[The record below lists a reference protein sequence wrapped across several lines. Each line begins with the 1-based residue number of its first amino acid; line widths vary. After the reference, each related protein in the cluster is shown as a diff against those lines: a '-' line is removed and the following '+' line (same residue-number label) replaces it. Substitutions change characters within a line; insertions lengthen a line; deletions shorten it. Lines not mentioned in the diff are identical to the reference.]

1 MLLKELIPG
10 KAQVHTAYENGVEKK
25 YFAILSEAFIQAE
38 ELNNLED
45 LKKEVYEKSLLS
57 LSMFV
62 YNGIAQENINSVR
75 NKLIEGTEQAEGLA
89 VPLERF
95 FIQEGVEGT
104 TKTFFFQK
112 VYFVPAPTTEDVGA
126 DTNSE
131 DPLVNPY
138 LPSSKQIT
146 EGAIPCNYNIK
157 FNNFN
162 TVRERVRFIENF
174 FKVSGRF
181 LQRPAGKNV
190 VKGINFTR
198 IGKRRSLSRVI
209 DAIGSNLQNANAQ
222 PSEQINIYF
231 SDEFA
236 ITKISLEKSIED
248 PINSLLGAKCEGRT
262 VFAQPAGFSHLYDN
276 LNKQN
281 LNFIIF
287 NLNNIFDNL
296 SAAAFSGNIDF
307 LELANLFLGPTVTIE
322 ENPISAQLPPLR
334 DVREILQ
341 NSSSSLVNQINS
353 LGPVKTSV
361 DLRLERAALGDP
373 QLKQQLA
380 NQLGSLNLDS
390 SINLAKEIEDLFSSL
405 NLDSSN
411 LNSIKAEI
419 NNIFGDLQQ
428 FDFSSLIAIAIQNLK
443 SKIPQEILIDEDF
456 VRRALIK
463 SVSKKFANID
473 FYKKILLEL
482 SLDSILN
489 LSFKHLQII
498 PEAEGY
504 SFDPA
509 DENYFGNLLSDH
521 FSLELGASVNADAQI
536 ESMTLPSPATTN
548 TSDFF
553 VSAKAGILSAD
564 TIFQFGIDADEEE
577 TSLVPSNREDF
588 IQYNFSG
595 YPFYQSI
602 FSFYVNLNPAI
613 EITDEE
619 RRNNLVNI
627 LIEMVSRVPS
637 QLPDVIASSLARIL
651 KDYPEAD
658 IVLGHINNFPDWT
671 NAWDL
676 RKFPS
681 FDVNS
686 PCAGSVPSLKLGSP
700 SLTRPSI
707 PNTSFRAPKVLPV
720 RVGFP
725 QLEIP
730 DLFSF
735 VTKVVIR
742 SFFNI
747 TIKLVSRTISRTI
760 SSVPS
765 GAMNFD
771 INSLHCGTELRD
783 IEGQVSRQVNR
794 AVAGQRDQFAE
805 AIEQAGLFGLVS
817 DLATRDLMN
826 GEFLDLLEACINGL
840 LNGFDLFDF
849 LRGQTTE
856 EAQYRIS
863 FYLAEKSPTLL
874 NFISS
879 SDEALDELGGLVGDI
894 INVDRIED
902 VLINFQPSFPQ
913 DNVFDLCSD
922 PDIENYFDQNDIRP
936 DAPGL
941 RQELE
946 DILANNRR
954 LERADIE
961 DFIGIL
967 ADEDGMA
974 SIVERNMPNTM
985 HPSAVIPTLLKE
997 DPKAELPTFK
1007 DVPSFAVGRDQGEI
1021 GEINKLVL
1029 KNNFNNLSNNFSF
1042 FYRGL
1047 KNRVVNYEEEKKS
1060 AGLLS
1065 LIGLAG
1071 SKEDPLPGIY
1081 ETVNNKI
1088 KEEGFIN
1095 SNKFKPYLYLEK
1107 NTLKSSI
1114 DFQKIN
1120 ILKYSNGDSLDG
1132 DDPYSLYTR
1141 ENQKLTRQLVI
1152 NPFTPA
1158 EGTISDYYYNQ
1169 IASSI
1174 DTIIRT
1180 NRLDEVAAP
1189 TEAYSSIISQI
1200 YKSNFIDGEFAS
1212 PDYSS
1217 MFPPDVEVLN
1227 GTGKNAI
1234 VKIDKLDE
1242 FGQEKDYMNNL
1253 PDWLKT
1259 DFVYVVT
1266 SDTVIR
1272 EGGPSDTEL
1281 GENEKGKLFAIPVD
1295 IEQEVIRII
1304 APEVLDDDGEV
1315 ITAAIEEE
1323 VSPSGF
1329 LSKRSLFKLI
1339 NKACA
1344 NSNEEQLKRIPIYP
1358 NALYDLASNEYLN
1371 GSYKQEETYKRFI
1384 EGRSEYSKSLLAFT
1398 DLELL
1403 FMEESIKYLITS
1415 ILLKNFAPLVIL
1427 SKPELLVSAEN
1438 RGFEEFISEKLPFMN
1453 NDLVF
1458 NYYGGTL
1465 ESYVR
1470 QELNKKFDTV
1480 SIVVP
1485 GAAPDAFV
1493 GVDALEYILYEIT
1506 KFKKVNFD
1514 QNFGRMSLPSDAMSD
1529 YVYEA
1534 VNNINRFFNTLLSE
1548 KEFKQKS
1555 NVSYSLNKSLNSF
1568 KIPKALADSSIDAEL
1583 TDSKIYGVLA
1593 ETPFGKIT
1601 NTSYIQVKVRP
1612 GSNVETFSAAYPED
1626 FKFHRPDGEFG
1637 PHQPIRQFLDGS
1649 PINISPED
1657 ALQGAEECLLYEVL
1671 THYLDSLSV
1680 SEADRG
1686 IDLDSAFNRLLNE
1699 NFEFY
1704 LTTEFFATYKIESL
1718 DLNLLGSNSLY
1729 KDTVNKL
1736 FKVKEAVGADPIN
1749 VSFVRLASHKQKF
1762 IPKLLDSEGPIGS
1775 SDTSMIIE
1783 CGTKTVDGEVIK
1795 IGAITDNLHEEFAS
1809 KFMSKDSNINF
1820 VKEQISK
1827 NVRLIEILSYVSL
1840 SNIFNART
1848 IYFSEEF
1855 REKDKKDKEYKEA
1868 RGELTKE
1875 LNYFVHSIADNIKG
1889 TLRSAAVQ

>member
-25 YFAILSEAFIQAE
+25 YFAILSEAFTQAE
-38 ELNNLED
+38 KLNNLED
-45 LKKEVYEKSLLS
+45 LKTEVYEKSLLS
-57 LSMFV
+57 LSMFI
-62 YNGIAQENINSVR
+62 YNDIGKENINSVR
-75 NKLIEGTEQAEGLA
+75 NKLIEGTEQAEGLG

-112 VYFVPAPTTEDVGA
+112 VYFVPAPTTEDVDV
-126 DTNSE
+126 DTSSE

-146 EGAIPCNYNIK
+146 EDAIPYNYNIK

-162 TVRERVRFIENF
+162 TVRERVRFVENF

-209 DAIGSNLQNANAQ
+209 DAIDSNLQNANAQ

-231 SDEFA
+231 SDKFA
-236 ITKISLEKSIED
+236 IAKINLEKSIED
-248 PINSLLGAKCEGRT
+248 PTNSLLGAKVEGRT

-307 LELANLFLGPTVTIE
+307 LVLANLFLGPTVTIE

-334 DVREILQ
+334 DVREVLQ

-353 LGPVKTSV
+353 LGPVKTSA
-361 DLRLERAALGDP
+361 DLRLERAALGAP

-380 NQLGSLNLDS
+380 SQLDSLNLDS

-405 NLDSSN
+405 NLSSSN

-482 SLDSILN
+482 SLDSILD
-489 LSFKHLQII
+489 LSFRCLQLI
-498 PEAEGY
+498 PELEGHN
-504 SFDPA
+504 FNPD
-509 DENYFGNLLSDH
+509 DENYFGNLLSEH
-521 FSLELGASVNADAQI
+521 LSLELGASVNAIAQTK
-536 ESMTLPSPATTN
+536 SMALPSPATAN

-595 YPFYQSI
+595 NAFYQLI

-619 RRNNLVNI
+619 RRNNLANI
-627 LIEMVSRVPS
+627 LIEMVSRIPN
-637 QLPDVIASSLARIL
+637 QLADVIADSLVCIL
-651 KDYPEAD
+651 DGYPEAD
-658 IVLGHINNFPDWT
+658 IILGHINNFPDWT

-681 FDVNS
+681 FDVNL
-686 PCAGSVPSLKLGSP
+686 PNVGSGA

-707 PNTSFRAPKVLPV
+707 PNTSFRAPKVLPIK
-720 RVGFP
+720 VGFP

-742 SFFNI
+742 SFFNV
-747 TIKLVSRTISRTI
+747 TINLVSRSISRAV

-765 GAMNFD
+765 GAMDFD
-771 INSLHCGTELRD
+771 INSLPAGTELRD

-794 AVAGQRDQFAE
+794 AVGRQRDQLTE
-805 AIEQAGLFGLVS
+805 ATQQAGIFGSVS

-826 GEFLDLLEACINGL
+826 SEFLDLLEACINGL

-954 LERADIE
+954 LEQADIE

-1007 DVPSFAVGRDQGEI
+1007 DVPSFALGRDQGEI

-1065 LIGLAG
+1065 LIGLGG
-1071 SKEDPLPGIY
+1071 SEEDPLPKIY
-1081 ETVNNKI
+1081 NDVNNDI
-1088 KEEGFIN
+1088 KKEGFIN

-1107 NTLKSSI
+1107 STLKSSI

-1120 ILKYSNGDSLDG
+1120 ILKYNNGDFEDG
-1132 DDPYSLYTR
+1132 VDPYSLYTR
-1141 ENQKLTRQLVI
+1141 ENQKLTRQLAI
-1152 NPFTPA
+1152 NPLTPA
-1158 EGTISDYYYNQ
+1158 EGAISDYYYNK
-1169 IASSI
+1169 IVSSI
-1174 DTIIRT
+1174 DKTIIT
-1180 NRLDEVAAP
+1180 NSLVEDGAVEDGAP
-1189 TEAYSSIISQI
+1189 IEAYSSIIGQI
-1200 YKSNFIDGEFAS
+1200 YKSNFIDGEFA
-1212 PDYSS
+1212 
-1217 MFPPDVEVLN
+1217 PPGYGDDDA
-1227 GTGKNAI
+1227 GKNAI

-1242 FGQEKDYMNNL
+1242 FGQDEAYMGAL
-1253 PDWLKT
+1253 PGWLKT
-1259 DFVYVVT
+1259 DFVYVV
-1266 SDTVIR
+1266 
-1272 EGGPSDTEL
+1272 PSDASIGAVDIPADEVNEL
-1281 GENEKGKLFAIPVD
+1281 GQNEKGRLFAIPVD
-1295 IEQEVIRII
+1295 TDQENIRIRV
-1304 APEVLDDDGEV
+1304 PEVLDDDGEV
-1315 ITAAIEEE
+1315 ITPAIEEE

-1344 NSNEEQLKRIPIYP
+1344 NSNEEQLKRIPVYP

-1480 SIVVP
+1480 SIVAP

-1534 VNNINRFFNTLLSE
+1534 VNNINRFFNTLLPE
-1548 KEFKQKS
+1548 KDFKQKS

-1568 KIPKALADSSIDAEL
+1568 KIPKISDFPRLALPRLIDEN
-1583 TDSKIYGVLA
+1583 IYNSLGD
-1593 ETPFGKIT
+1593 PGHPIIT
-1601 NTSYIQVKVRP
+1601 NTSYIQVKVKQ
-1612 GSNVETFSAAYPED
+1612 GSNVAVVSEENPGWHIDLDYKRD
-1626 FKFHRPDGEFG
+1626 FLIGA
-1637 PHQPIRQFLDGS
+1637 
-1649 PINISPED
+1649 PINLSPED
-1657 ALQGAEECLLYEVL
+1657 ALGREASCFIYKILEF
-1671 THYLDSLSV
+1671 YLDNDFV

-1686 IDLDSAFNRLLNE
+1686 VNLDSAFNRLLNE

-1704 LTTEFFATYKIESL
+1704 LTTEFFATYEIESL
-1718 DLNLLGSNSLY
+1718 DPVLLQNNNLY
-1729 KDTVNKL
+1729 KDTANKL
-1736 FKVKEAVGADPIN
+1736 YIVRGSDDIFEDSKNA
-1749 VSFVRLASHKQKF
+1749 SFVRLAHHKQKF

-1783 CGTKTVDGEVIK
+1783 Y
-1795 IGAITDNLHEEFAS
+1795 GAEGDITDNLHEEFAS

-1827 NVRLIEILSYVSL
+1827 NVSLIEILSYVSL

-1855 REKDKKDKEYKEA
+1855 REKDKKRKEFKEA

-1875 LNYFVHSIADNIKG
+1875 LNYFVDSIADSIKG

>member
-10 KAQVHTAYENGVEKK
+10 KPQTHSAYEKGIEKK
-25 YFAILSEAFIQAE
+25 YIAILSEAFEQAS
-38 ELNNLED
+38 ELSNLEN
-45 LKKEVYEKSLLS
+45 LKTKVYEKSLLS

-62 YNGIAQENINSVR
+62 YDDIAQENINSVR
-75 NKLIEGTEQAEGLA
+75 SKLIEGTEQVEGEN

-95 FIQEGVEGT
+95 FIQEGIDGT
-104 TKTFFFQK
+104 TNTFFFQK
-112 VYFVPAPTTEDVGA
+112 VYFIPVPTIEDTSA
-126 DTNSE
+126 DIKSE

-138 LPSSKQIT
+138 LPSARQEKENS
-146 EGAIPCNYNIK
+146 IPYNYNVK

-162 TVRERVRFIENF
+162 TARERARFIENF
-174 FKVSGRF
+174 FKISGRF
-181 LQRPAGKNV
+181 LQNPAGKYV

-198 IGKRRSLSRVI
+198 IGKRRSLSKTLSVI
-209 DAIGSNLQNANAQ
+209 DSIVTNANPQ
-222 PSEQINIYF
+222 PDEQISIYF
-231 SDEFA
+231 SDEFHVV
-236 ITKISLEKSIED
+236 KVDLEKSIEGSTR
-248 PINSLLGAKCEGRT
+248 SLLTSKIEGRT
-262 VFAQPAGFSHLYDN
+262 IFEQPAGFSHLYDN
-276 LNKQN
+276 INKQN

-287 NLNNIFDNL
+287 NLNNIFNNL
-296 SAAAFSGNIDF
+296 SAAAFSGNVDF
-307 LELANLFLGPTVTIE
+307 LDLANLFLGPTVTIG
-322 ENPISAQLPPLR
+322 ENPVSAQLPPLR

-341 NSSSSLVNQINS
+341 NSSSELVNQINNI
-353 LGPVKTSV
+353 GPVKTPET
-361 DLRLERAALGDP
+361 LRAERAALGNP

-380 NQLGSLNLDS
+380 GQLNNLNLDS
-390 SINLAKEIEDLFSSL
+390 SINLAKEIQDLFSSL
-405 NLDSSN
+405 NLSSSN
-411 LNSIKAEI
+411 LNDIKFEI
-419 NNIFGDLQQ
+419 NNVFGELQQ
-428 FDFSSLIAIAIQNLK
+428 FDFSSLIAVAIQNLK
-443 SKIPQEILIDEDF
+443 SKIPQDILIDESF
-456 VRRALIK
+456 IRKALIK
-463 SVSKKFANID
+463 SVSKKFANLD

-482 SLDSILN
+482 SLESILD
-489 LSFKHLQII
+489 LSFKCIQII
-498 PEAEGY
+498 PEIEGY
-504 SFDPA
+504 SFNPD
-509 DENYFGNLLSDH
+509 DENYFGNLLNELFSPELSSTAAAGARIEAVSLS
-521 FSLELGASVNADAQI
+521 SLEAI
-536 ESMTLPSPATTN
+536 N

-553 VSAKAGILSAD
+553 ISAEAGVLSTD
-564 TIFQFGIDADEEE
+564 KIFQFGIETDEEE
-577 TSLVPSNREDF
+577 IPLVSADREGF
-588 IQYNFSG
+588 TQYKFSG
-595 YPFYQSI
+595 LGFYQSI

-613 EITDEE
+613 GITDEE
-619 RRNNLVNI
+619 RKNNLINVI
-627 LIEMVSRVPS
+627 IDMTARM
-637 QLPDVIASSLARIL
+637 PDRLSDIIADSLACIL
-651 KDYPEAD
+651 EDFPEAD

-671 NAWDL
+671 NTWDL

-681 FDVNS
+681 FDVNLPS
-686 PCAGSVPSLKLGSP
+686 AEGSSA
-700 SLTRPSI
+700 LTKPSI
-707 PNTSFRAPKVLPV
+707 PNASFRSPKVLPI
-720 RVGFP
+720 RIGFP
-725 QLEIP
+725 QIEIP
-730 DLFSF
+730 DLLSF
-735 VTKVVIR
+735 VTRTVIR
-742 SFFNI
+742 SFFNV
-747 TIKLVSRTISRTI
+747 TINLVSRSISRAV
-760 SSVPS
+760 SSVPP
-765 GAMNFD
+765 GAMDFD
-771 INSLHCGTELRD
+771 LNSIPEGTSLRD
-783 IEGQVSRQVNR
+783 IEEQVPRFVEGSI
-794 AVAGQRDQFAE
+794 GDQREQLTS
-805 AIEQAGLFGLVS
+805 AIEQANLFQS
-817 DLATRDLMN
+817 IPSPEDRIQIN
-826 GEFLDLLEACINGL
+826 IEFLDLLEACVNGL

-863 FYLAEKSPTLL
+863 FYLAEESPALL
-874 NFISS
+874 NFIARN
-879 SDEALDELGGLVGDI
+879 DEALNELGGLVGDI

-902 VLINFQPSFPQ
+902 ALINFQPSFPQ

-936 DAPGL
+936 DAPAL
-941 RQELE
+941 RQELQ
-946 DILANNRR
+946 DILDNNRR
-954 LERADIE
+954 LERSDVE

-967 ADEDGMA
+967 ADEDGIA
-974 SIVERNMPNTM
+974 SMIERNMPNTM

-1060 AGLLS
+1060 AGLFS
-1065 LIGLAG
+1065 LVGLG
-1071 SKEDPLPGIY
+1071 GGETDPLPVIY
-1081 ETVNNKI
+1081 NAVNDEIND
-1088 KEEGFIN
+1088 EGLIN
-1095 SNKFKPYLYLEK
+1095 SDKFKPYLYLEK

-1120 ILKYSNGDSLDG
+1120 ILKYSNGQFPAG
-1132 DDPYSLYTR
+1132 ADPYSLYT
-1141 ENQKLTRQLVI
+1141 EKNQKLTSQLATS
-1152 NPFTPA
+1152 PFTPA
-1158 EGTISDYYYNQ
+1158 KETISDYYYNQ
-1169 IASSI
+1169 ITSSI
-1174 DTIIRT
+1174 DTIIEA
-1180 NRLDEVAAP
+1180 NRSRRVAAP
-1189 TEAYSSIISQI
+1189 TEAYSSIVSQI
-1200 YKSNFIDGEFAS
+1200 YKSNFIDGEFA
-1212 PDYSS
+1212 
-1217 MFPPDVEVLN
+1217 PPNYEESVEAPA
-1227 GTGKNAI
+1227 GKSAI

-1242 FGQEKDYMNNL
+1242 FGQDEAYMEAL

-1259 DFVYVVT
+1259 DFVYVL
-1266 SDTVIR
+1266 SPENIDSLFGSADR
-1272 EGGPSDTEL
+1272 KL
-1281 GENEKGKLFAIPVD
+1281 GENEKGTLYAVNPGTS
-1295 IEQEVIRII
+1295 IE
-1304 APEVLDDDGEV
+1304 L
-1315 ITAAIEEE
+1315 TTEEE
-1323 VSPSGF
+1323 ASPYGF

-1427 SKPELLVSAEN
+1427 SNPELLVSAEN

-1465 ESYVR
+1465 ESHVR

-1514 QNFGRMSLPSDAMSD
+1514 QNFGRMSLPSDAISD

-1534 VNNINRFFNTLLSE
+1534 VNNINRFFNTLLPE
-1548 KEFKQKS
+1548 KDFKQKS

-1568 KIPKALADSSIDAEL
+1568 KIPNMLSTFASLAILFDPDLYSSISSTEEGRDP
-1583 TDSKIYGVLA
+1583 I
-1593 ETPFGKIT
+1593 IT
-1601 NTSYIQVKVRP
+1601 NTSYIQVKIKSN
-1612 GSNVETFSAAYPED
+1612 SNVARFSGGDKSYLDSTKVA
-1626 FKFHRPDGEFG
+1626 RG
-1637 PHQPIRQFLDGS
+1637 FLDGD
-1649 PINISPED
+1649 PINLSPED
-1657 ALQGAEECLLYEVL
+1657 VFKKQDSFIYKI
-1671 THYLDSLSV
+1671 LDSYLESGFV
-1680 SEADRG
+1680 SEEDRDA
-1686 IDLDSAFNRLLNE
+1686 DLDSAFNRLLNE

-1718 DLNLLGSNSLY
+1718 SFDRIQENSLY
-1729 KDTVNKL
+1729 KETANKL
-1736 FKVKEAVGADPIN
+1736 FIIKENDESPAIN
-1749 VSFVRLASHKQKF
+1749 VSFVRLAHHKQLF

-1775 SDTSMIIE
+1775 PDASMIIE

-1795 IGAITDNLHEEFAS
+1795 IGDITDDLHKEFAS

-1827 NVRLIEILSYVSL
+1827 NVSLIELLSYVSL

-1855 REKDKKDKEYKEA
+1855 RERDKKEKDFKEA

-1875 LNYFVHSIADNIKG
+1875 LNHFVDSIADNIKG
-1889 TLRSAAVQ
+1889 TLRSATIQ

>member
-10 KAQVHTAYENGVEKK
+10 KPQTHSAYEKGIEKK
-25 YFAILSEAFIQAE
+25 YIAILSEAFEQAS
-38 ELNNLED
+38 ELSNLEN
-45 LKKEVYEKSLLS
+45 LKTKVYEKSLLS

-62 YNGIAQENINSVR
+62 YDDIAQENINSVR
-75 NKLIEGTEQAEGLA
+75 NKLIEGTEQVEGKS

-95 FIQEGVEGT
+95 FIQEGVDGT
-104 TKTFFFQK
+104 TNTFFFQK
-112 VYFVPAPTTEDVGA
+112 VYFIPVPTIEDTSA
-126 DTNSE
+126 DIKSE

-138 LPSSKQIT
+138 LPSARQKKENS
-146 EGAIPCNYNIK
+146 IPYNYNVK

-190 VKGINFTR
+190 VKGINFTK

-209 DAIGSNLQNANAQ
+209 DAIGSNLQDANAQ

-231 SDEFA
+231 SDKFA
-236 ITKISLEKSIED
+236 ITKINLEKSIED
-248 PINSLLGAKCEGRT
+248 PINSLLDAVSEGRT
-262 VFAQPAGFSHLYDN
+262 VFSQPAGFSRLYDN

-287 NLNNIFDNL
+287 NLNNIFDSL
-296 SAAAFSGNIDF
+296 SAAAFSGNVDF

-322 ENPISAQLPPLR
+322 ENPISAQLPSLK
-334 DVREILQ
+334 DVREVTQ
-341 NSSSSLVNQINS
+341 NSSSNLVNEINS
-353 LGPVKTSV
+353 LGPVKTPIE
-361 DLRLERAALGDP
+361 LKLERATLGDP

-380 NQLGSLNLDS
+380 SQLGNLNLDS

-411 LNSIKAEI
+411 LNSIKTEI

-428 FDFSSLIAIAIQNLK
+428 FDFSCLIAVAIQNLK
-443 SKIPQEILIDEDF
+443 SKIPQEVLIDEDF
-456 VRRALIK
+456 AKLALIK

-498 PEAEGY
+498 PEIEGH

-509 DENYFGNLLSDH
+509 SKNYFGNLLSDLLN
-521 FSLELGASVNADAQI
+521 LELGALVNADAQTEGI
-536 ESMTLPSPATTN
+536 TLPSPATTN

-553 VSAKAGILSAD
+553 VSAKAGILSSN
-564 TIFQFGIDADEEE
+564 TILQFGIDADEEE
-577 TSLVPSNREDF
+577 TSLVPSNREGF
-588 IQYNFSG
+588 IQYKFSG

-619 RRNNLVNI
+619 RRDNLVNI
-627 LIEMVSRVPS
+627 LIEMVSRVPN
-637 QLPDVIASSLARIL
+637 QLPDVIADSLAHIL

-686 PCAGSVPSLKLGSP
+686 PCAGSVPSLKLGTP
-700 SLTRPSI
+700 SFTRPSI
-707 PNTSFRAPKVLPV
+707 PNTSFRAPKILPI

-725 QLEIP
+725 QIEIP
-730 DLFSF
+730 DPFSF
-735 VTKVVIR
+735 VTKIVIR

-747 TIKLVSRTISRTI
+747 TIKIVSRTISRTI
-760 SSVPS
+760 SSVPL
-765 GAMNFD
+765 GAMDFD
-771 INSLHCGTELRD
+771 INSLHCETELGD
-783 IEGQVSRQVNR
+783 IGGQVSRQVNR
-794 AVAGQRDQFAE
+794 AVASQRDQFAK
-805 AIEQAGLFGLVS
+805 AIEQAGLFGSVS
-817 DLATRDLMN
+817 DLAIRDLIN
-826 GEFLDLLEACINGL
+826 NEFLDLLEACVSGL

-849 LRGQTTE
+849 LRGDTTE

-874 NFISS
+874 NFIAKN
-879 SDEALDELGGLVGDI
+879 DEALNELGGLVGDI
-894 INVDRIED
+894 INIDRIED
-902 VLINFQPSFPQ
+902 LLIDFQPSSPQ
-913 DNVFDLCSD
+913 NNVFDLCSD
-922 PDIENYFDQNDIRP
+922 PDIENYFDQNGIRP

-1065 LIGLAG
+1065 LIGLPG

-1120 ILKYSNGDSLDG
+1120 ILKYSNGQFPAG
-1132 DDPYSLYTR
+1132 ADPYSLYT
-1141 ENQKLTRQLVI
+1141 EKNQKLTSQLATS
-1152 NPFTPA
+1152 PFTPA
-1158 EGTISDYYYNQ
+1158 RETISDYYYNQ

-1174 DTIIRT
+1174 DTIIEA
-1180 NRLDEVAAP
+1180 NRNRRVAAP
-1189 TEAYSSIISQI
+1189 TEAYSSIIGQI
-1200 YKSNFIDGEFAS
+1200 YKSNFTGEGGFTPPNYFS
-1212 PDYSS
+1212 EYSGTV
-1217 MFPPDVEVLN
+1217 DN
-1227 GTGKNAI
+1227 GAGKNAI

-1242 FGQEKDYMNNL
+1242 FGQDEAYMEAL

-1259 DFVYVVT
+1259 DFVYVL
-1266 SDTVIR
+1266 SPENIDSLFGSADR
-1272 EGGPSDTEL
+1272 KL
-1281 GENEKGKLFAIPVD
+1281 GENEKGTLYAVNPGTS
-1295 IEQEVIRII
+1295 IE
-1304 APEVLDDDGEV
+1304 L
-1315 ITAAIEEE
+1315 TTEEE
-1323 VSPSGF
+1323 ASPYGF

-1344 NSNEEQLKRIPIYP
+1344 NSNEEQLKRIPVYP
-1358 NALYDLASNEYLN
+1358 NALYDLARNEYLN

-1384 EGRSEYSKSLLAFT
+1384 EGRNEYSKSLLAFT

-1427 SKPELLVSAEN
+1427 SNPELLVSAEN

-1465 ESYVR
+1465 ESHVR

-1514 QNFGRMSLPSDAMSD
+1514 QNFGRMSLPSDAISD

-1534 VNNINRFFNTLLSE
+1534 VNNINRFFNTLLPE
-1548 KEFKQKS
+1548 KDFKQKS

-1568 KIPKALADSSIDAEL
+1568 KIPNMLSTFASLAILFDPDLYSSISSTEEGRDP
-1583 TDSKIYGVLA
+1583 I
-1593 ETPFGKIT
+1593 IT
-1601 NTSYIQVKVRP
+1601 NTSYIQVKIKSN
-1612 GSNVETFSAAYPED
+1612 SNVARFSGGDKSYLDSTKVA
-1626 FKFHRPDGEFG
+1626 RG
-1637 PHQPIRQFLDGS
+1637 FLDGD
-1649 PINISPED
+1649 PINLSPED
-1657 ALQGAEECLLYEVL
+1657 VFKKQDSFIYKI
-1671 THYLDSLSV
+1671 LDSYLESGFV
-1680 SEADRG
+1680 SEEDRDA
-1686 IDLDSAFNRLLNE
+1686 DLDSAFNRLLNE

-1718 DLNLLGSNSLY
+1718 SFDRIQENSLY
-1729 KDTVNKL
+1729 KETANKL
-1736 FKVKEAVGADPIN
+1736 FIIKENDESPAIN
-1749 VSFVRLASHKQKF
+1749 VSFVRLAHHKQLF

-1775 SDTSMIIE
+1775 PDASMIIE

-1795 IGAITDNLHEEFAS
+1795 IGDITDDLHKEFAS

-1827 NVRLIEILSYVSL
+1827 NVSLIELLSYVSL

-1855 REKDKKDKEYKEA
+1855 RERDKKEKDFKEA

-1875 LNYFVHSIADNIKG
+1875 LNHFVDSIADNIKG
-1889 TLRSAAVQ
+1889 TLRSATIQ

>member
-10 KAQVHTAYENGVEKK
+10 KPQTHSAYEKGIEKK
-25 YFAILSEAFIQAE
+25 YIAILSEAFEQAS
-38 ELNNLED
+38 ELSNLEN
-45 LKKEVYEKSLLS
+45 LKTKVYEKSLLS

-62 YNGIAQENINSVR
+62 YDDIAQENINSIR
-75 NKLIEGTEQAEGLA
+75 NKLIEGTEQVEGKS

-95 FIQEGVEGT
+95 FIQEGIDGT
-104 TKTFFFQK
+104 TNTFFFQK
-112 VYFVPAPTTEDVGA
+112 VYFIPVPTIEDTSA
-126 DTNSE
+126 DIKSE

-138 LPSSKQIT
+138 LPSARQKKENS
-146 EGAIPCNYNIK
+146 IPYNYNVK

-174 FKVSGRF
+174 FKISGRF
-181 LQRPAGKNV
+181 IQNPAGKYV

-198 IGKRRSLSRVI
+198 IGKRRSLSKTLSAI
-209 DAIGSNLQNANAQ
+209 DSIVTNANPQ
-222 PSEQINIYF
+222 PDEQISIYF
-231 SDEFA
+231 SDEFHVVRVD
-236 ITKISLEKSIED
+236 LEKSIEGSTR
-248 PINSLLGAKCEGRT
+248 SLLTSKIEGRT
-262 VFAQPAGFSHLYDN
+262 IFEQPAGFSHLYDN
-276 LNKQN
+276 INKQN

-287 NLNNIFDNL
+287 NLNNIFNNL
-296 SAAAFSGNIDF
+296 SAAVFSGNVDF
-307 LELANLFLGPTVTIE
+307 LDLANLFLGPTVTIV
-322 ENPISAQLPPLR
+322 ENPVSAQLPPLR

-341 NSSSSLVNQINS
+341 NSSSELVNQINNI
-353 LGPVKTSV
+353 GPVKTPET
-361 DLRLERAALGDP
+361 LRAERAALGNP

-380 NQLGSLNLDS
+380 SQLNNLNLDS
-390 SINLAKEIEDLFSSL
+390 SINLAKEIQELFSSL
-405 NLDSSN
+405 NLSSSN
-411 LNSIKAEI
+411 LNDIKFEI
-419 NNIFGDLQQ
+419 NNVFGELQQ
-428 FDFSSLIAIAIQNLK
+428 FDFSSLIAVAIQNLK
-443 SKIPQEILIDEDF
+443 SKIPQDILIDESF
-456 VRRALIK
+456 IRKALIK
-463 SVSKKFANID
+463 SVSKKFANLD

-482 SLDSILN
+482 SLESILD
-489 LSFKHLQII
+489 LSFKCIQII
-498 PEAEGY
+498 PEIEGY
-504 SFDPA
+504 SFNPD
-509 DENYFGNLLSDH
+509 DENYFGNLLNELFSPELSSTAAAGARIEAVSLS
-521 FSLELGASVNADAQI
+521 SLEAI
-536 ESMTLPSPATTN
+536 N

-553 VSAKAGILSAD
+553 ISAEAGVLSSD
-564 TIFQFGIDADEEE
+564 KIFQFGIQADEEE
-577 TSLVPSNREDF
+577 IPLVSADREGF
-588 IQYNFSG
+588 TQYKFSG
-595 YPFYQSI
+595 LGFYQSI

-613 EITDEE
+613 GITDEE
-619 RRNNLVNI
+619 RRNNLINI
-627 LIEMVSRVPS
+627 IIEMTTRM
-637 QLPDVIASSLARIL
+637 PDRLSDIIADSLACIL
-651 KDYPEAD
+651 EDFPEAD

-671 NAWDL
+671 NTWDL

-681 FDVNS
+681 FDVNLPS
-686 PCAGSVPSLKLGSP
+686 AEGSSA
-700 SLTRPSI
+700 LTKPSI
-707 PNTSFRAPKVLPV
+707 PNASFRSPKVLPI
-720 RVGFP
+720 RIGFP
-725 QLEIP
+725 QIEIP
-730 DLFSF
+730 DLLSF
-735 VTKVVIR
+735 VTRTVIR
-742 SFFNI
+742 SFFNV
-747 TIKLVSRTISRTI
+747 TINLVSRSISRTV
-760 SSVPS
+760 SSVPP
-765 GAMNFD
+765 GAMDFD
-771 INSLHCGTELRD
+771 LNSIPEGTSLRD
-783 IEGQVSRQVNR
+783 IEEQVPRFVE
-794 AVAGQRDQFAE
+794 GTIGDQREQLTS
-805 AIEQAGLFGLVS
+805 AIEQANLFQS
-817 DLATRDLMN
+817 IPSPEDRIQIN
-826 GEFLDLLEACINGL
+826 IEFLDLLEACVNGL

-849 LRGQTTE
+849 LRGDTTE

-863 FYLAEKSPTLL
+863 FYLAEKSPALL
-874 NFISS
+874 NFIARN
-879 SDEALDELGGLVGDI
+879 DEALNELGGLVGDI

-902 VLINFQPSFPQ
+902 ALINFQPSFPQ

-936 DAPGL
+936 DAPAL
-941 RQELE
+941 RQELQ
-946 DILANNRR
+946 DILDNNRR
-954 LERADIE
+954 LERSDIE

-967 ADEDGMA
+967 ADEDGIA
-974 SIVERNMPNTM
+974 SMIERNMPNTM

-1007 DVPSFAVGRDQGEI
+1007 DVPSFALGRDQGEI

-1065 LIGLAG
+1065 LIGLG
-1071 SKEDPLPGIY
+1071 SSKEDPLPGIY
-1081 ETVNNKI
+1081 NAVNDEI

-1095 SNKFKPYLYLEK
+1095 SNKLKPYLYLEK

-1141 ENQKLTRQLVI
+1141 ENQKLTRQLAI
-1152 NPFTPA
+1152 SPFTPA

-1200 YKSNFIDGEFAS
+1200 YKSNFIDGEFAP
-1212 PDYSS
+1212 PDYSAGDDA
-1217 MFPPDVEVLN
+1217 PAE
-1227 GTGKNAI
+1227 KNAI

-1242 FGQEKDYMNNL
+1242 FGQNEAYMEAL

-1259 DFVYVVT
+1259 DFVYVETAGTKLALEFVVAFDAG
-1266 SDTVIR
+1266 S
-1272 EGGPSDTEL
+1272 EL
-1281 GENEKGKLFAIPVD
+1281 GESEKGKLYN
-1295 IEQEVIRII
+1295 IRPAASII
-1304 APEVLDDDGEV
+1304 DR
-1315 ITAAIEEE
+1315 TTEEE
-1323 VSPSGF
+1323 ASPYGF

-1344 NSNEEQLKRIPIYP
+1344 NSNEEQLKRIPVYP
-1358 NALYDLASNEYLN
+1358 NALYDLARNEYLN

-1427 SKPELLVSAEN
+1427 SNPELLVSAEN

-1514 QNFGRMSLPSDAMSD
+1514 QNFGRMSLPSDAISD

-1534 VNNINRFFNTLLSE
+1534 VNNINRFFNTLLPE
-1548 KEFKQKS
+1548 KDFKQKS
-1555 NVSYSLNKSLNSF
+1555 NVSYSLNTSLNSF
-1568 KIPKALADSSIDAEL
+1568 KIPNMLSTFASLAVLFDSDLYSSISSAD
-1583 TDSKIYGVLA
+1583 
-1593 ETPFGKIT
+1593 GKNPIIT
-1601 NTSYIQVKVRP
+1601 NTSYIQIKIKSD
-1612 GSNVETFSAAYPED
+1612 SNVARFSGGDESYLETIKVARE
-1626 FKFHRPDGEFG
+1626 
-1637 PHQPIRQFLDGS
+1637 FLDGD
-1649 PINISPED
+1649 PINLSPED
-1657 ALQGAEECLLYEVL
+1657 VFKKQDSFIYKI
-1671 THYLDSLSV
+1671 LDSYLESGFV
-1680 SEADRG
+1680 SEEDRDA
-1686 IDLDSAFNRLLNE
+1686 DLDSAFNRLLNE

-1718 DLNLLGSNSLY
+1718 SFDRIQENSLY
-1729 KDTVNKL
+1729 KETANKL
-1736 FKVKEAVGADPIN
+1736 FIIKENDESPPIN
-1749 VSFVRLASHKQKF
+1749 VSFVRLAHHKQLF

-1783 CGTKTVDGEVIK
+1783 YGTKTVDGEVTK
-1795 IGAITDNLHEEFAS
+1795 IGDITDDLHKEFAS

-1827 NVRLIEILSYVSL
+1827 NVSLIELLSYVSL

-1855 REKDKKDKEYKEA
+1855 KERDKKEKEFKEA

-1875 LNYFVHSIADNIKG
+1875 LNHFVDSIADNIKG
-1889 TLRSAAVQ
+1889 TLRSATIQ